1 MRDTEFK
8 KFMWLIVVAYC
19 TLFLFALAT
28 RPAYPGEVTL
38 GSALYGSPLD
48 ANADDVLAHTE
59 PLRDEVNGNLESY
72 NVKDGS
78 LTGDDF
84 STNADDRLSMTQV
97 GDPNGSLNSGMYD
110 YIRGANSSAVN
121 AGVTDQWKIGAGEI
135 AIVTDSA
142 VEWCRNTAD
151 TNTVSVNTD
160 LAGGSTAG
168 STYYGFAVDDGDG
181 TYSALTKTTSE
192 ELDGQRLVCTIEME
206 NTGDPPAIESILN
219 YTYNYHASVTDTSV
233 FPQAVKTLNNA
244 GAATTVSNVKVVTGW
259 GWVDETGAES
269 YYTEDVDISNS
280 GITTVYSFNPAY
292 CGFVATGVT
301 PDSWQDFT
309 AISGNAAHNEPKV
322 AWGYYT
328 KTENEE
334 YTFWVGASDD
344 VNLVPANENSL
355 TDGKYGFTYTVMGE

>member
-1 MRDTEFK
+1 MKNNEFK
-8 KFMWLIVVAYC
+8 KFMWLVVVAYC

-59 PLRDEVNGNLESY
+59 PLRDEINGNIESY

-97 GDPNGSLNSGMYD
+97 GDANGSLNSGMYD
-110 YIRGANSSAVN
+110 YIRGANCEAVN
-121 AGVTDQWKIGAGEI
+121 AGVTDQWKIGPGEI
-135 AIVTDSA
+135 AIVTSSA
-142 VEWCRNTAD
+142 VEWCSNTAD

-244 GAATTVSNVKVVTGW
+244 GAATTVSNVKIVTGW
-259 GWVDETGAES
+259 GWIDVGSSATH
-269 YYTEDVDISNS
+269 YTTDVDISNS
-280 GITTVYSFNPAY
+280 GISTVYHFSVNY
-292 CGFVATGVT
+292 CGFVSTGTT
-301 PDSWQDFT
+301 PTSWQDFT
-309 AISGNAAHNEPKV
+309 AISGASSPDTAQI
-322 AWGYYT
+322 ACGFYT

-334 YTFWVGASDD
+334 YTVWVGASDND
-344 VNLVPANENSL
+344 NPVPSNVNPLAY
-355 TDGKYGFTYTVMGE
+355 GKHGFTYTVMGE